1 MTEQLIY
8 FADPMCSWCWGFA
21 PVIRALQERYGDRLP
36 VRLILGGLAV
46 GTTEALDD
54 EGKRT
59 IRAHWD
65 HVADLTGQP
74 FDYRFFEREAFV
86 YDTEPAC
93 RAVVAARR
101 LSAPSAIGFLGHL
114 HRGFY
119 SLNQNVTDGG
129 TLSALAG
136 EFGIDPGRF
145 EAEFEAEDTRLE
157 TLADFR
163 RTRETGVDGYPALIA
178 GNRRNGYS
186 YITLG
191 YQPWMK
197 IEGVIDSWLET
208 RGDEGGS

>member
-8 FADPMCSWCWGFA
+8 FANPMCSWCWGFA
-21 PVIRALQERYGDRLP
+21 PVARALQERYGERLP
-36 VRLILGGLAV
+36 FRLMLGGLAA
-46 GTTEALDD
+46 GTIKALDD
-54 EGKRT
+54 KGKQT

-74 FDYRFFEREAFV
+74 FDYDFFEREAFV

-119 SLNQNVTDGG
+119 SQNQDVTDET
-129 TLSALAG
+129 TLSALAD
-136 EFGIDPGRF
+136 EFGIDRDRF
-145 EAEFEAEDTRLE
+145 EAEFESEDTRLE

-163 RTRETGVDGYPALIA
+163 STRDAGVEGYPALIA
-178 GNRRNGYS
+178 ENRQDGYS
-186 YITLG
+186 R
-191 YQPWMK
+191 QA
-197 IEGVIDSWLET
+197 
-208 RGDEGGS
+208 

>member
-1 MTEQLIY
+1 MTERLIY

-21 PVIRALQERYGDRLP
+21 PVIRALQERYGNRLP
-36 VRLILGGLAV
+36 IRLMLGGLAV
-46 GTTEALDD
+46 GTSKALDAK
-54 EGKRT
+54 GRQT

-74 FDYRFFEREAFV
+74 FDYGFFEREAFV
-86 YDTEPAC
+86 YDSEPAC

-119 SLNQNVTDGG
+119 SQNQDVTDGA
-129 TLSALAG
+129 TLSALADG
-136 EFGIDPGRF
+136 FGIDRDRF
-145 EAEFEAEDTRLE
+145 EAEFESEDARLE

-163 RTRETGVDGYPALIA
+163 STMDSGVDGYPALIA

-186 YITLG
+186 YITFG
-191 YQPWMK
+191 YQPWRK
-197 IEGVIDSWLET
+197 IQGVIDSWLET
-208 RGDEGGS
+208 RGR